1 MVGAGVLAPRFSGAA
16 HLPQTLFIGGYMSR
30 CIEMSLDVFLK
41 SFMKVSSICSSTP
54 LSFDYSKSVVRIYPD
69 QDSSGKVRVDV
80 SFRN

>member
-1 MVGAGVLAPRFSGAA
+1 
-16 HLPQTLFIGGYMSR
+16 MSR